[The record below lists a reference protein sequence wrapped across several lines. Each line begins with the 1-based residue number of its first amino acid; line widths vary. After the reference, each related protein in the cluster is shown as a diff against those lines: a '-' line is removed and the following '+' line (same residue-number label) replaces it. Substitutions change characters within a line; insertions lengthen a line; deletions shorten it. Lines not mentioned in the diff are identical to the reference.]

1 MTRENGC
8 AMTDAPLWR
17 CPVCGQSFVSRNMP
31 HSCQVVPLDAHF
43 DGKPELRAVFDA
55 LVAAA
60 RENGPV
66 TINATKSRVALQVR
80 MRFAGIDRPRTDHL
94 LAALL
99 LTRPIESERVARVEH
114 IPPYYYVH
122 RVRLYRPDDVDAE
135 LRAWLAEAY
144 QVGAQRHVS
153 DPSWPKVRGLRS

>member
-8 AMTDAPLWR
+8 AMTEAPLWR

-80 MRFAGIDRPRTDHL
+80 MRFAGIERPRTDHL
-94 LAALL
+94 LYQDA
-99 LTRPIESERVARVEH
+99 VAV
-114 IPPYYYVH
+114 
-122 RVRLYRPDDVDAE
+122 LYEVCPLHEQSLPLWR
-135 LRAWLAEAY
+135 
-144 QVGAQRHVS
+144 
-153 DPSWPKVRGLRS
+153 RSLP